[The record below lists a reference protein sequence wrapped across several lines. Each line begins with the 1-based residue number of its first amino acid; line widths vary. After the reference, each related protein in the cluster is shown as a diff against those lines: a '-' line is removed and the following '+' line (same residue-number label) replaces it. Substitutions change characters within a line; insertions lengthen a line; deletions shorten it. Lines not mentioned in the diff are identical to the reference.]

1 MAVYDTSKMKDPSYL
16 FSQTPPNFVE
26 PNYYLKSLQ
35 MKVDADW
42 PYRPNR
48 KWIEEEKEA
57 GTELYEPL
65 EVVIQ
70 SVKNDKGEAVSDD
83 WYRLVFK
90 DCRRQNKVGYRYRFS
105 YEFDPTEPNYR
116 KNIWIGLNQTT
127 MSPTSSQVVCRC
139 NGNIGSIYTD
149 ENGQTSY
156 HYEPVIQPSKLS
168 NPMFDYSEVAID
180 PDGSMTLIAQYNKY
194 TKQYY
199 INQRFIIGTD
209 RVYKVNNIIKSDSRT
224 TFDMEDVG
232 IMRIYL
238 AMDQTGKLDNFETRI
253 AYNGHEDDP
262 NPETG
267 DDGEY
272 TFTISEP
279 GAIPDTIPSDGLTFE
294 PRVYKNGLPT
304 EAEITCAT
312 TLEGYGSDMMSV
324 EDYCE
329 LIDNK
334 DGTFTLKRK
343 MIDNQLQVVVRC
355 VAIVEGQ
362 PEMMLEFK
370 VSLRPF

>member
-1 MAVYDTSKMKDPSYL
+1 MAVYDTSKIKDPSYL
-16 FSQTPPNFVE
+16 FSQTPPNFVKD
-26 PNYYLKSLQ
+26 NYYLKMIQ
-35 MKVDADW
+35 MKIDSEW

-105 YEFDPTEPNYR
+105 YEFDPTETDNK

-209 RVYKVNNIIKSDSRT
+209 RVY
-224 TFDMEDVG
+224 
-232 IMRIYL
+232 
-238 AMDQTGKLDNFETRI
+238 
-253 AYNGHEDDP
+253 
-262 NPETG
+262 
-267 DDGEY
+267 
-272 TFTISEP
+272 
-279 GAIPDTIPSDGLTFE
+279 
-294 PRVYKNGLPT
+294 
-304 EAEITCAT
+304 
-312 TLEGYGSDMMSV
+312 
-324 EDYCE
+324 
-329 LIDNK
+329 
-334 DGTFTLKRK
+334 
-343 MIDNQLQVVVRC
+343 
-355 VAIVEGQ
+355 
-362 PEMMLEFK
+362 
-370 VSLRPF
+370 

>member
-1 MAVYDTSKMKDPSYL
+1 MSKVINSAFTPTSYVYDLENNVGANNGEPYKTI
-16 FSQTPPNFVE
+16 SQTPKNYSKY
-26 PNYYLKSLQ
+26 NYYLHTLQ
-35 MKVDADW
+35 DKIDADW
-42 PYRPNR
+42 KYRPNR
-48 KWIEEEKEA
+48 VDVEEQGIEDW
-57 GTELYEPL
+57 GTDKYTPI

-70 SVKNDKGEAVSDD
+70 TLKNDKGETVSDD
-83 WYRLVFK
+83 LYRLVFK
-90 DCRRQNKVGYRYRFS
+90 DCHRQNKVGYRYRFS
-105 YEFDPTEPNYR
+105 YEFDPTEPDNK

-209 RVYKVNNIIKSDSRT
+209 RVYKINNIIKSDSRT

-272 TFTISEP
+272 TCLLYT
-279 GAIPDTIPSDGLTFE
+279 LT
-294 PRVYKNGLPT
+294 LPT
-304 EAEITCAT
+304 I
-312 TLEGYGSDMMSV
+312 YPV
-324 EDYCE
+324 
-329 LIDNK
+329 
-334 DGTFTLKRK
+334 
-343 MIDNQLQVVVRC
+343 
-355 VAIVEGQ
+355 
-362 PEMMLEFK
+362 
-370 VSLRPF
+370 